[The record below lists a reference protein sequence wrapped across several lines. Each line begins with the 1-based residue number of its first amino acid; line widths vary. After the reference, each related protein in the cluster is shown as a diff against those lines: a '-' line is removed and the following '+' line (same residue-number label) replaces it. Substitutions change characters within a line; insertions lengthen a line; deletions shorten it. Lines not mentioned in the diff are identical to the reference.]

1 MKKQDRRF
9 RKSIP
14 TRERLVITLHY
25 LSSGCLQQNLSFNF
39 LIRRTTVSKF
49 VAETC
54 DAIYEALTPIYLRP
68 PNTKEKWKENDR
80 YMKMWNMPHVIG
92 ALDGKHIA
100 MDCPKSTQQRF
111 L

>member
-1 MKKQDRRF
+1 MYFIFSYLRKSKERFEHLHSLVEQLMKKQDRRF

-25 LSSGCLQQNLSFNF
+25 LSSGCLQQNLSLNF
-39 LIRRTTVSKF
+39 LIRRTTVSEF

-68 PNTKEKWKENDR
+68 PNTKEK
-80 YMKMWNMPHVIG
+80 
-92 ALDGKHIA
+92 
-100 MDCPKSTQQRF
+100 
-111 L
+111 